1 MYLLPLI
8 EILSQGTWGLLKELE
23 EPELKELAKRLPDTI
38 LYSRADSMVRKYLG
52 AFKRWKNWA
61 TEREI
66 APIPAKDHHVA
77 LYLQFLADSTK
88 SRSAIEEACNSIAW
102 VHSTA
107 GLSSPTVSPFVKA
120 TLEGLQRLLVKPT
133 VKKTPVTSVMLEEM
147 VRDTG
152 KSRSLS
158 DLRLVTAC
166 LLAYAGFLRFNELV
180 SIRPCDIKI
189 QEDKMILYIPQSKTD
204 QLRKGDELII
214 ARTGNPTCPVA
225 MLESYLA
232 RTRTQLSDQRF
243 LLRPICKTAK
253 AEALRESGSIS
264 YSCLRELFKKKL
276 RGLGYN
282 PDDFGL
288 HSLRADGATAAA
300 NNGVSDRLFK
310 CHRRWR
316 TDKAKDSYVEDSI
329 DRRMEVTKQIGL

>member
-38 LYSRADSMVRKYLG
+38 LHSRADSTVRKYLG

-61 TEREI
+61 TERQI

-88 SRSAIEEACNSIAW
+88 SRSAIEDACNSIAW

-107 GLSSPTVSPFVKA
+107 GLSSPTVSPFVEA
-120 TLEGLQRLLVKPT
+120 TLQGLQRLLAKPT
-133 VKKTPVTSVMLEEM
+133 VKKALVTSVMLEDM

-166 LLAYAGFLRFNELV
+166 LLAYVTGPAKINHV
-180 SIRPCDIKI
+180 S
-189 QEDKMILYIPQSKTD
+189 
-204 QLRKGDELII
+204 
-214 ARTGNPTCPVA
+214 
-225 MLESYLA
+225 
-232 RTRTQLSDQRF
+232 
-243 LLRPICKTAK
+243 
-253 AEALRESGSIS
+253 
-264 YSCLRELFKKKL
+264 
-276 RGLGYN
+276 
-282 PDDFGL
+282 
-288 HSLRADGATAAA
+288 A
-300 NNGVSDRLFK
+300 NY
-310 CHRRWR
+310 
-316 TDKAKDSYVEDSI
+316 T
-329 DRRMEVTKQIGL
+329 